1 MRTLLRIALND
12 RTIELMSN
20 TPLREHE
27 CWPIHPQPLKAE
39 SLESWVARQ
48 AYANGYTV
56 NTFVRTYLRSR
67 LRDFDFLSRTSEAF
81 RLISETVDGGGGR
94 TLQTTLPWLETELGL
109 KQPEGDWLIP
119 VWRAGRRYCA
129 ICLSSDTYPYFRLI
143 WRVKLIPICLDHNV
157 YLESQCK
164 KCVTPASI
172 WSLRRYQSIGECRK
186 CGSVLSEAS
195 GQAVRPLGDM
205 NKEIAELLGNV
216 KTFWPYRTG
225 LLNAVSFVLRL
236 LKAKERR
243 ETTLRA
249 LSEIQKSG
257 GPEEGGPETKA
268 LMLKAWS
275 LLEDFPN
282 LFEAFVAEN
291 RQVLDDI
298 NWHRCPRVFV
308 KFRPNLR

>member
-1 MRTLLRIALND
+1 
-12 RTIELMSN
+12 
-20 TPLREHE
+20 
-27 CWPIHPQPLKAE
+27 
-39 SLESWVARQ
+39 
-48 AYANGYTV
+48 
-56 NTFVRTYLRSR
+56 
-67 LRDFDFLSRTSEAF
+67 
-81 RLISETVDGGGGR
+81 
-94 TLQTTLPWLETELGL
+94 
-109 KQPEGDWLIP
+109 
-119 VWRAGRRYCA
+119 
-129 ICLSSDTYPYFRLI
+129 
-143 WRVKLIPICLDHNV
+143 
-157 YLESQCK
+157 
-164 KCVTPASI
+164 
-172 WSLRRYQSIGECRK
+172 
-186 CGSVLSEAS
+186 
-195 GQAVRPLGDM
+195 M